1 MSIAFQATVS
11 RSGIS
16 SNNLRADGRRP
27 ERPREVI
34 LAVVETR
41 LERARDILRPK
52 NLGRAGTY
60 LASLVMWQES
70 KKEKKQRL
78 VCPLSMVSEG
88 PLLLY
93 AKKSKRLQGLDVGL
107 KSPHWYCVLN
117 INVIARLSEPFLSG
131 LI

>member
-52 NLGRAGTY
+52 NRGRAGTY

-93 AKKSKRLQGLDVGL
+93 AKIKVSFFSNPSAFKDWMLGSNHPTGIV
-107 KSPHWYCVLN
+107 Y
-117 INVIARLSEPFLSG
+117 
-131 LI
+131 